1 MADSHKIDRLVRYL
15 ADDPIYQIHEFNIDL
30 KANHIYL
37 TGIHDYIISNFE
49 DPREEPGVEYA
60 MASRF
65 IKNLNIL
72 MRKSNN
78 PILIHMKTNG
88 GDWQE
93 GIAIY
98 DAIKACPNR
107 VTILNYTHARS
118 MSSIIFQAADKRVM
132 MPNSVFMFHEGN
144 TEFSGTIKQ
153 FRSMFDEDKYA
164 REVMLNIYIES
175 LKEVGSMSSKTKPQI
190 RRWLI
195 DQMDKKEDVFL
206 TAQQAVG
213 YGFADEIFGE
223 DGNYDWKKLIE
234 D

>member
-1 MADSHKIDRLVRYL
+1 MAESHKIDKLVRYV

-37 TGIHDYIISNFE
+37 TGIPDYIISNFE
-49 DPREEPGVEYA
+49 DPTVEPGVEYA

-72 MRKSNN
+72 MRKSSNS
-78 PILIHMKTNG
+78 ILIHMKTSG
-88 GDWQE
+88 GDWRE

-98 DAIKACPNR
+98 DVIKACPNR

-118 MSSIIFQAADKRVM
+118 MSSLIFQAADKRVM
-132 MPNSVFMFHEGN
+132 MPNSVFMFHEG
-144 TEFSGTIKQ
+144 TMDFSGTVKQ
-153 FRSMFDEDKYA
+153 FRTEFEEDKIA
-164 REVMLNIYIES
+164 RETMLNIYVAS
-175 LKEVGSMSSKTKPQI
+175 MKDSGCMSSKTKPQI

-195 DQMDKKEDVFL
+195 NEMDKKEEVYL
-206 TAQQAVG
+206 TAEQTVE
-213 YGFADEIFGE
+213 YGFADEIFGQ
-223 DGNYDWKKLIE
+223 DGHYDWKKLVE

>member
-1 MADSHKIDRLVRYL
+1 MVDSHKIDKLVRYI

-37 TGIHDYIISNFE
+37 VGTEDYVISGAE
-49 DPREEPGVEYA
+49 EADIEPGVEYS

-72 MRKSNN
+72 MRKSND
-78 PILIHMKTNG
+78 PILIHMKTTG

-93 GIAIY
+93 GMAIY
-98 DAIKACPNR
+98 DTIQACPNR

-132 MPNSVFMFHEGN
+132 MPNSVFMFHEG
-144 TEFSGTIKQ
+144 TFEFAGTIKQ
-153 FRSMFDEDKYA
+153 HRTAASEDA
-164 REVMLNIYIES
+164 RAGEIMLNIYTDSMKES
-175 LKEVGSMSSKTKPQI
+175 GCMSSKTKPQI
-190 RRWLI
+190 KRWLK
-195 DQMDKKEDVFL
+195 DQMDKKEDVFMS
-206 TAQQAVG
+206 AEQAVE
-213 YGFADEIFGE
+213 YGFADEIFGQ
-223 DGNYDWKKLIE
+223 DGNYDWKQLIE